1 MPKVKKTITE
11 TLKKKKVQIK
21 KGPVWEGPC
30 GEGEQGGITFS
41 LLSRFLVCR
50 ERFRLYVVDGLKVA
64 DEFNV
69 RMGYGNIWHEAEAS
83 FALAMNWKA
92 AITEYCA
99 RLCKQY
105 PLQAQEI
112 DKWYNVCKVQFPV
125 YIEYWKK
132 HKDQKKRVEITSEL
146 PFDVPYPLPSG
157 RVVRLRGKFDSLYSL
172 NKKLGLQE
180 NKTKGDI
187 DEFAIPRQ
195 LNFDLQTMIYAIAAE
210 IVRDTGVGKW
220 TWGEFDEVLY
230 NVIRRPLS
238 GGRHTIRQHQA
249 TSKKA
254 EESPQEFYQRL
265 QGLIEGEPEFF
276 FMRWNVKIT
285 QQDIDRFKR
294 ECLDPILEQLCD
306 WWDWITDPKNNWAGN
321 KDPFSREIGETGV
334 DVTGI
339 HFRFPHGV
347 WNPLLEGRSSDLD
360 NYLMDGVATGLQRT
374 DNLFTEL
381 TVDE

>member
-1 MPKVKKTITE
+1 MPKVKKDIATV
-11 TLKKKKVQIK
+11 LKKKKVQIR

-50 ERFRLYVVDGLKVA
+50 ERFRLYVVEGLRVA

-69 RMGYGNIWHEAEAS
+69 RLGYGNIWHEAEKS
-83 FALAMNWKA
+83 FAASLNWTST
-92 AITEYCA
+92 ITEYCA

-125 YIEYWKK
+125 YVEYWKK
-132 HKDQKKRVEITSEL
+132 HKDQKKRVEIASEL
-146 PFDVPYPLPSG
+146 PFDVPYTLPSG

-172 NKKLGLQE
+172 NKRLCLQE

-210 IVRDTGVGKW
+210 IYRDCEGY

-230 NVIRRPLS
+230 NVVRRPLS
-238 GGRHTIRQHQA
+238 GGKHSIRQKQNQ
-249 TSKKA
+249 T
-254 EESPQEFYQRL
+254 PQEFYVEL
-265 QGLIEGEPEFF
+265 GERIKDDPEFF

-285 QQDIDRFKR
+285 QQDINRFKR
-294 ECLDPILEQLCD
+294 ECLDPILEQLCQ
-306 WWDWITDPKNNWAGN
+306 WWYHVDHYREN
-321 KDPFSREIGETGV
+321 PFTTLADGTAP
-334 DVTGI
+334 
-339 HFRFPHGV
+339 HFRSCYGV
-347 WNPLLEGRSSDLD
+347 YNPLLEGRSSDMD
-360 NYLMDGVATGLQRT
+360 NYLIDGVATGLQRT

-381 TVDE
+381 TDV